1 MNSLWKANTL
11 SCFPFLNRF
20 APAELSLFTHRK
32 ELDFQ
37 VYIKIPSYLRQWFIH
52 RHNGEEPVV
61 LRQGSVE
68 SKIVKR
74 AQMKPPIGFFPSP
87 KAEDEVAVC
96 IPYSKAHDPR
106 TYNYISPTGKRALI
120 EQIKNDFAV
129 DCFTFL
135 HDFGHIGHQQ
145 KELIY
150 LYMEQRGIK
159 EDGTCWDSIAKVYQ
173 RLRKLYQ
180 TNECRK
186 RARLQRSGRKE
197 ATKVETAENEEDL

>member
-1 MNSLWKANTL
+1 MKWL
-11 SCFPFLNRF
+11 SVFL
-20 APAELSLFTHRK
+20 
-32 ELDFQ
+32 
-37 VYIKIPSYLRQWFIH
+37 ILRRTI
-52 RHNGEEPVV
+52 
-61 LRQGSVE
+61 
-68 SKIVKR
+68 R
-74 AQMKPPIGFFPSP
+74 ALTI
-87 KAEDEVAVC
+87 
-96 IPYSKAHDPR
+96 IYR
-106 TYNYISPTGKRALI
+106 TGKRALI

-186 RARLQRSGRKE
+186 RARLLRSERKNT
-197 ATKVETAENEEDL
+197 TKVETAENEENL